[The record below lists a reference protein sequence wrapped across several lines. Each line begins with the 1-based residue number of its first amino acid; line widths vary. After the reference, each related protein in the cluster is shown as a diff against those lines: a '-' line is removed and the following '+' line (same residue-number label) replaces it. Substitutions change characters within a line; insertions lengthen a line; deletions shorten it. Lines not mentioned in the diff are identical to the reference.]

1 MQKRYLRSIPILPGV
16 IFLCALALGL
26 FTTLQ
31 YVSMRGLDY
40 LEQDQLARHQAVLAG
55 NAGDP
60 WQYRILSAYLVQG
73 ALDVCQSLSIPHPA
87 ATAFIA
93 FRIAQDTLILLLAS
107 AYYRRLGLRL
117 PAALLG
123 MALLAWGM
131 SYSHFDSDLQ
141 FGTFF
146 DLLFYLLAG
155 LLILQRRFL
164 WIIPLTALAALN
176 RETSGLI
183 PFLLL
188 AVGLFALPRPS
199 RRRTLPIFAAAFG
212 LYLAIFFGLRLAY
225 GAQTPILPY
234 GHTAGLDLLGYNLLR
249 PVTWSRLV
257 ATFSIIPLVAL
268 IGWRRWT
275 PHLRLFFWAL
285 VPVWLGVHAV
295 AAVLA
300 ETRLLLVPQ
309 ALVFI
314 PAALL
319 ALNPPPAGAD
329 NLPAE
334 G

>member
-1 MQKRYLRSIPILPGV
+1 MRNRIFSSFPTLAYL

-60 WQYRILSAYLVQG
+60 WQYRIFSAYLVQG
-73 ALDVCQSLSIPHPA
+73 ALDVSQSLAIPHPV

-93 FRIAQDTLILLLAS
+93 CRVSLDTLILLLAY
-107 AYYRRLGLRL
+107 AYYRRLGLTL

-141 FGTFF
+141 FSTFF
-146 DLLFYLLAG
+146 DILFYLLAG
-155 LLILQRRFL
+155 LLILQQRFL

-188 AVGLFALPRPS
+188 VVALFALPRPS
-199 RRRTLPIFAAAFG
+199 RRRTLLIFAAAFG
-212 LYLAIFFGLRLAY
+212 LYLAIFTGLRLAY

-268 IGWRRWT
+268 IGWSRWSQ
-275 PHLRLFFWAL
+275 PLRLFFWAL
-285 VPVWLGVHAV
+285 VPVWLGVHAL

-319 ALNPPPAGAD
+319 ALNPPPAEVGS
-329 NLPAE
+329 LPVE
-334 G
+334 E